1 MSGRSIR
8 WRVLLSFLVLLLG
21 LLASLAWVLTTA
33 YGDSAGQIA
42 GPLFLVGVAAIAI
55 GTPLLYVLTTP
66 LVHSLR
72 AMTRVAQRLAQGNLK
87 ERVERNVVAETAE
100 LASAINHMAEN
111 LERQVNLSYEERDTF
126 GAVIRT
132 MADALLLTDARG
144 RIAIANPAAAA
155 LFNWNPEAIVD
166 KTFIEAVRDHDIAD
180 IYRRAKENHRLE
192 VGQVE
197 TGPEPRLLRVV
208 AIPIEERGQS
218 AVLVMVQDL
227 TDIQRLHAVRRE
239 FVANISHELR
249 TPLASIKATVE
260 ALQAGA
266 LDNRALAEDF
276 LDRMNVEVNA
286 LTDMVQRLMELSR
299 VETGEARFV
308 LAPLDIKAAVRE
320 VAGRLESQIARHQL
334 TFLPNIPDGLPP
346 VLADTGAVSE
356 VLINLLGNA
365 VKFTPPGGKIEVS
378 VLEDDDSLEMIVR
391 DTGEGIASN
400 HLPHIFERFY
410 KVDRSRSSEGV
421 GLGLALVKHLVQ
433 AQGGRVWAE
442 SSIGRGSTFHFTLP
456 KA

>member
-8 WRVLLSFLVLLLG
+8 WRVLLAFLVLLLG
-21 LLASLAWVLTTA
+21 LLVDLGLTLSSTA
-33 YGDSAGQIA
+33 GDTAKEIT
-42 GPLFLVGVAAIAI
+42 GPLLVVGLVAVVI

-72 AMTRVAQRLAQGNLK
+72 TMTGVAKRLAQGDLK

-111 LERQVNLSYEERDTF
+111 LEHQVTQSYEERDTF
-126 GAVIRT
+126 GAVINN
-132 MADALLLTDARG
+132 MADALLVTDSRG
-144 RIAIANPAAAA
+144 LVTLANPAAAQ
-155 LFNWNPEAIVD
+155 LFNWDTAAIIG
-166 KTFIEAVRDHDIAD
+166 KTFIEVVRDHDIAD
-180 IYRRAKENHRLE
+180 IYRRTKENHRLE

-208 AIPIEERGQS
+208 ATPIEEKGQS

-227 TDIQRLHAVRRE
+227 TDIQRLQAVRRE

-266 LDNRALAEDF
+266 LENRPLAEDF
-276 LDRMNVEVNA
+276 LRRMNVEVDA

-299 VETGEARFV
+299 VETGQAQFA
-308 LAPLDIKAAVRE
+308 LAPLDIKASVSE
-320 VAGRLESQIARHQL
+320 VAGRLESQITRRQL
-334 TFLPNIPDGLPP
+334 AFSGNIADGLPP
-346 VLADTGAVSE
+346 VQADAAAVSE
-356 VLINLLGNA
+356 VLMNLLGNA
-365 VKFTPPGGKIEVS
+365 IKFTPAGGRIEVS
-378 VLEDDDSLEMIVR
+378 VLEDDDSLEVIVR
-391 DTGEGIASN
+391 DTGEGIAPN

-442 SSIGRGSTFHFTLP
+442 SSLGRGSTFHFTLP